1 MDWNMV
7 GAIGETLG
15 AVGVIATLGYLAAQ
29 IGANTR
35 ATQASS
41 RHEITRD
48 YRDLVA
54 LRLNEAT
61 MDAWHDGLRDDQ
73 TLSRAQGA
81 AFMNLMSIE
90 ALNFQAV
97 WAEHQN
103 GTLDDHTYEA
113 YLSYFA
119 SVVITPGGTKWWEN
133 SGRPIF
139 VPEMVATVDQRVSQ
153 GNIIDLVPTLGYRH
167 DE

>member
-29 IGANTR
+29 IRANTR

-61 MDAWHDGLRDDQ
+61 MNAWHDGLRDVP
-73 TLSRAQGA
+73 TLSRDQGA

-97 WAEHQN
+97 WAEHRN

-119 SVVITPGGTKWWEN
+119 SVVITPGGSKWWEN

-139 VPEMVATVDQRVSQ
+139 VPRMVGTVDQRVSQ
-153 GNIIDLVPTLGYRH
+153 GNIIDLVPTLGYEHR
-167 DE
+167 E

>member
-29 IGANTR
+29 IRANTR

-48 YRDLVA
+48 YRDMA
-54 LRLNEAT
+54 SLRLNDAT
-61 MDAWHDGLRDDQ
+61 QEAWHDGLRDVP
-73 TLSRAQGA
+73 TLTRSQRGA
-81 AFMNLMSIE
+81 FANMMSIE

-97 WAEHQN
+97 WAEHEN

-119 SVVITPGGTKWWEN
+119 SVVITPGGAKWWES

-139 VPEMVATVDQRVSQ
+139 VPRMVSTMDQRVAR
-153 GNIIDLVPTLGYRH
+153 GNIIDLLPTLGLGA